1 MGRLMR
7 RQESRRGAMVTGE
20 ADREGCSPEMTVLEG
35 ADGFKTP
42 AGNSGHG
49 EKLKWQAVPDHSGLL
64 DRIEPDTTIV
74 R

>member
-1 MGRLMR
+1 
-7 RQESRRGAMVTGE
+7 MVTDN

-42 AGNSGHG
+42 AGNSGYG
-49 EKLKWQAVPDHSGLL
+49 EKLKGQAVPDHPGFL
-64 DRIEPDTTIV
+64 DRIELDTTIV

>member
-1 MGRLMR
+1 MGCLMR
-7 RQESRRGAMVTGE
+7 RQESRRGAMVTDN

-42 AGNSGHG
+42 AGNSGYG
-49 EKLKWQAVPDHSGLL
+49 EKLKGQAVPDHPGFL
-64 DRIEPDTTIV
+64 DRIELDTTIV